1 MITLSKKKKKNRLDT
16 PNKLKKLHQTWKT
29 FNNKVT

>member
-1 MITLSKKKKKNRLDT
+1 MITLSEKKTRLDT

>member
-1 MITLSKKKKKNRLDT
+1 MITLSEKKNRLDT